1 MKCSKISRF
10 IILYFPISVKVWYH
24 ITIPGD
30 RGRFSVS
37 FRKINKINY
46 CEKETEN
53 RPLSP
58 RERLMALDGVT
69 VACITHELNMKICG
83 EIGRAHV

>member
-37 FRKINKINY
+37 FRKTNKINY
-46 CEKETEN
+46 CEKETGDGS
-53 RPLSP
+53 LSP
-58 RERLMALDGVT
+58 SGKSIESTIAKRRQRT
-69 VACITHELNMKICG
+69 VPCLL
-83 EIGRAHV
+83 GRDSWL